1 MPLGVAKGKGLVRWG
16 AAMDHFQI
24 RDGEV
29 CCEDVAL
36 AEIAAE
42 VGTPVYVYSTATMR
56 RHVAALRQALE
67 PLPDALI
74 AYAVKANPNTAVIA
88 TLAAAGLGADVVS
101 GGEYRRA
108 TAAGV
113 PRDKIVFSGVG
124 KTEEEMRVALEGGLY
139 QFNLE
144 SLEEAEMLS
153 GVAAAMGKTA
163 PVGFRVNPDVA
174 AGGHAK
180 ITTGAA
186 ENKFGIA
193 IGDAP
198 AAYARISGL
207 PGLKV
212 QGVAVHI
219 GSQLTS
225 LDPLERAFTRVGEL
239 IGALRASGHDISIAD
254 LGGGL
259 GVTYDPGQPPPPSP
273 DDYGAMVKR
282 VASGWNARLVFE
294 PGRLIVANAGVLL
307 SRVIRV
313 KPGATDPFVIV
324 DAAMNDL
331 MRPALYD
338 AWHRIEAVR
347 PSGAKRTAN
356 VVGPVCETG
365 DTFATGR
372 QMDDVGAG
380 DLVVFRTAGAYAA
393 AMASTYNSRPLTP
406 EVLVDGSRWAV
417 VRPRVDI
424 DALIAADRVPGW
436 LGGCAD
442 SSSS

>member
-1 MPLGVAKGKGLVRWG
+1 
-16 AAMDHFQI
+16 MDHFELK
-24 RDGEV
+24 DGELH
-29 CCEDVAL
+29 CEDVPL
-36 AEIAAE
+36 AEIASS
-42 VGTPVYVYSTATMR
+42 VGTPVYVYSTATMC
-56 RHVAALRQALE
+56 RHVAALRSALE
-67 PLPDALI
+67 GLADPLI
-74 AYAVKANPNTAVIA
+74 AYAVKANPNSAVIA
-88 TLAAAGLGADVVS
+88 TLAKAGLGADVVS

-108 TAAGV
+108 IAAGV
-113 PRDKIVFSGVG
+113 APDRIVFSGVG
-124 KTEEEMRVALEGGLY
+124 KTEEEMARALTGGLY

-144 SLEEAEMLS
+144 SLAEAEMLS
-153 GVAAAMGKTA
+153 AVATAMGRTA

-193 IGDAP
+193 IGEAL
-198 AAYARISGL
+198 AAYARIATL
-207 PGLKV
+207 PKLQV
-212 QGVAVHI
+212 QAVAVHI

-225 LDPLERAFTRVGEL
+225 LEPLERAFTRVGEL
-239 IGALRASGHDISIAD
+239 IAELRAAGHDISVAD

-259 GVTYDPGQPPPPSP
+259 GVPYDPGQPAPPSP
-273 DDYGAMVKR
+273 ADYGAMVKR
-282 VASGWNARLVFE
+282 VAGGWKVRLVFE

-347 PSGAKRTAN
+347 PRGGQRTAN

-372 QMDDVGAG
+372 QMDEVESG

-406 EVLVDGSRWAV
+406 EVLVEGSRWAV
-417 VRPRVDI
+417 VRPRIDI
-424 DALIAADRVPGW
+424 DQLIAADRVPGW
-436 LGGCAD
+436 LGGCTD